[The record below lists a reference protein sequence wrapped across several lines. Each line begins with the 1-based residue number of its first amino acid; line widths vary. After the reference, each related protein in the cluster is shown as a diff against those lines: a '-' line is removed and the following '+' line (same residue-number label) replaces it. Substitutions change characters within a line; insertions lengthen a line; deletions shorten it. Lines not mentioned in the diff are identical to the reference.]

1 MYQVLRDNL
10 TKGGIS
16 LRIGKGT
23 CYFVLQI
30 GPNMNQLLRFNHL
43 LQKNEMFLKMSYQV
57 LQSPKGQ
64 PDKRW
69 NIFAGLKEAHVTV
82 LFSEE

>member
-1 MYQVLRDNL
+1 
-10 TKGGIS
+10 
-16 LRIGKGT
+16 
-23 CYFVLQI
+23 
-30 GPNMNQLLRFNHL
+30 MNQLLRFNDL
-43 LQKNEMFLKMSYQV
+43 LKKKYEMFLKMSYQV

-69 NIFAGLKEAHVTV
+69 NIFAGLKEAHVTI